1 MRVLPYFLGAA
12 AVVAVGGAAAGGAI
26 DTTPR
31 KIFDSTSSIPAGS
44 GISFDS
50 HRQQMAGAD
59 HYALDANGERYEVA
73 ELRERGLYS
82 QDRYAQSRYQDD
94 FDAGEGDA
102 FDYAAAEAEQRQWEA
117 EQRRSTL
124 GQRVAYTE
132 VRAAPARPLTPEKP
146 GKVTRKAPIEFVSQ
160 PVVQDTSGMTR
171 R

>member
-31 KIFDSTSSIPAGS
+31 KLFDSSSSLPAGN
-44 GISFDS
+44 GISFDNE
-50 HRQQMAGAD
+50 HRQMPGAN
-59 HYALDANGERYEVA
+59 HYALEANGERYEVA
-73 ELRERGLYS
+73 ELRDRGLYS
-82 QDRYAQSRYQDD
+82 QDRYARSYYVD
-94 FDAGEGDA
+94 DAGMDGDA
-102 FDYAAAEAEQRQWEA
+102 FDYAAAEADQRQWEA
-117 EQRRSTL
+117 EQRRPSS

-132 VRAAPARPLTPEKP
+132 VRAAPARPLAPEKP

-160 PVVQDTSGMTR
+160 PVVQDTSAMTR